1 MQHNI
6 EFMEVKIQNIFC
18 SIAYPT
24 PSKPEA
30 GLLLIGMLSSESKLS
45 DSFPLFKDSVCGAV
59 SGSSLYKSLANY
71 SLVNQQN
78 SHDTEPLVKPFW
90 VVCLQTEWV
99 VF

>member
-1 MQHNI
+1 MCLL
-6 EFMEVKIQNIFC
+6 EEVSTSIG
-18 SIAYPT
+18 IAYPT

-30 GLLLIGMLSSESKLS
+30 GLLLIGMLSSESILS

-71 SLVNQQN
+71 SLANQQTD

-90 VVCLQTEWV
+90 VRD
-99 VF
+99 